1 MGTIVPFIRETG
13 VFEPKDIQAMSLA
26 LDEVCKALNFTDGM
40 KAEREVIAERII
52 ALARRGERSPMRL
65 RDRVLQESGF
75 GSVATDPGRWT
86 GL

>member
-26 LDEVCKALNFTDGM
+26 LDDVCKALNFADGM

-52 ALARRGERSPMRL
+52 ALARRGERSPTRL
-65 RDRVLQESGF
+65 RDRVLQDSGF
-75 GSVATDPGRWT
+75 GNVANGPGRWI